1 MEVTLLFLSLILTP
15 PQSTHKHY
23 ECTLE
28 IEEITPLDNHHQK
41 CMGGKLSSSLRATS
55 TLDGKRLH
63 QGLPLEYE
71 CLITM

>member
-41 CMGGKLSSSLRATS
+41 CMGGKLIEKKNGSNSHVFLFFDHLFFSVSS
-55 TLDGKRLH
+55 
-63 QGLPLEYE
+63 
-71 CLITM
+71 

>member
-41 CMGGKLSSSLRATS
+41 CMGGKLHYQIRKKKSVI
-55 TLDGKRLH
+55 KR
-63 QGLPLEYE
+63 
-71 CLITM
+71 